1 LHQQKASSFKVG
13 APELAQLLTYPRYS
27 EEEHS
32 SRVAELLSL
41 GVTEIL
47 LGGRTQVA
55 NVNVAGKGQVGI
67 VVKARFGDRI
77 CALKV
82 RRTDA
87 NRETMDAEVRLHGI
101 ANGAG
106 VGAKLYGHSA
116 NFIAMEFAKGANIV
130 QWAQEATKKQAQ
142 EATASIL
149 EQCYR
154 LDRAGVDHGELS
166 RVDRHV
172 IIDESRPTIIDFESA
187 STERKMSNV
196 SAAGQALFV
205 SGPVATMRN
214 KLVPVDRDV
223 AVAAL
228 KKYKWDQTRAN
239 MDELLAL
246 AGS

>member
-1 LHQQKASSFKVG
+1 L
-13 APELAQLLTYPRYS
+13 
-27 EEEHS
+27 
-32 SRVAELLSL
+32 SRVAELQSL

-55 NVNVAGKGQVGI
+55 NLGVAGKGQVGI
-67 VVKARFGDRI
+67 VVKARAGGRA

-87 NRETMDAEVRLHGI
+87 NRPNMDEEVRLHRI

-106 VGAKLYGHSA
+106 VGAELYSHSD
-116 NFIAMEFAKGANIV
+116 NFMLMEFADGLDIL
-130 QWAQEATKKQAQ
+130 QWAQGTSKKEAQ
-142 EATASIL
+142 TAVISIL

-154 LDRAGVDHGELS
+154 LDRAGIDHGELS
-166 RVDRHV
+166 RVDRH
-172 IIDESRPTIIDFESA
+172 IIVDRSKPPTIIDFESA
-187 STERKMSNV
+187 STGRKMSNV

-205 SGPVATMRN
+205 SGPVATALNR
-214 KLVPVDRDV
+214 LAPVDRDA

-239 MDELLAL
+239 MDSLLAL
-246 AGS
+246 AGGD

>member
-1 LHQQKASSFKVG
+1 
-13 APELAQLLTYPRYS
+13 
-27 EEEHS
+27 
-32 SRVAELLSL
+32 
-41 GVTEIL
+41 
-47 LGGRTQVA
+47 
-55 NVNVAGKGQVGI
+55 
-67 VVKARFGDRI
+67 
-77 CALKV
+77 
-82 RRTDA
+82 
-87 NRETMDAEVRLHGI
+87 MDAEVRLHGI

-172 IIDESRPTIIDFESA
+172 IIDESRPMIIDFESA
-187 STERKMSNV
+187 STERRMSNV

-205 SGPVATMRN
+205 SGPVATMLN

-228 KKYKWDQTRAN
+228 KKYKWHQTRAN

>member
-1 LHQQKASSFKVG
+1 
-13 APELAQLLTYPRYS
+13 LLTYPRHS
-27 EEEHS
+27 EQEHLA
-32 SRVAELLSL
+32 RVVELQSL

-55 NVNVAGKGQVGI
+55 NFGVAGKGQVGI
-67 VVKARFGDRI
+67 VVRARAGGRV

-87 NRETMDAEVRLHGI
+87 NRPNMDDEVRLHRI

-106 VGAKLYGHSA
+106 VGAELYSHSD
-116 NFIAMEFAKGANIV
+116 NFMLMEFADGLDIL
-130 QWAQEATKKQAQ
+130 QWAQRTSKKEAQ
-142 EATASIL
+142 TAIISIL

-166 RVDRHV
+166 RVDRH
-172 IIDESRPTIIDFESA
+172 IIVNNDGSKPPTIIDFESA
-187 STERKMSNV
+187 STARKMSNV

-205 SGPVATMRN
+205 SGPVAAALN
-214 KLVPVDRDV
+214 KLALAVDRDA

-239 MDELLAL
+239 MDSLLAL
-246 AGS
+246 ASSGGSGC